1 MKISYKDQ
9 PHKKINYYPIQNN
22 MADVFLHKNETF
34 EIDEEGKKT
43 YKAEEVYFNVKREI
57 TKENIELNFE
67 SFWENEG
74 IAKVNYPDTAERVDE
89 LENIVLML
97 LEEGNNA

>member
-9 PHKKINYYPIQNN
+9 PHKKINYYPIRNN
-22 MADVFLHKNETF
+22 TADVFLHKNETV
-34 EIDEEGKKT
+34 EKDEEGNKI

-74 IAKVNYPDTAERVDE
+74 ISKSEHLSEVERIAQLEDAV
-89 LENIVLML
+89 ENIIPLIL
-97 LEEGNNA
+97 